1 MVLLTYVKILDLGNI
16 SSVSLD
22 TSVLHNQTRSHTLT
36 QSYIGMARRSILL
49 YCAFLLCMFLSA
61 IRANRRYACS
71 NRIFCQGEILHSVQ
85 MAKIFDDAKT
95 FVDMRMKYDMAYTE
109 KKFRDLG
116 VNPTREA
123 LGKFV
128 TENFSP
134 AGQDLEPYNPKDWM
148 KRPERL
154 HEIRDEK
161 LRKWGFALN
170 ELWKDLGRNI
180 TSKAREQ
187 SLGSSLIVVRNPFM
201 IPGGRFR
208 EYYYWDSYWILHGI
222 LACGMY
228 ETAKDM
234 TFNYIDL
241 VRRYGFV
248 PNGGRIYYLNRS
260 QPPFLIQM
268 VDLYYNYTS
277 DLEFVRNNLK
287 IIVEEYEFWVT
298 HRSVTM
304 DVSGNNQ
311 IFAIYKA
318 NMTTARPESYW
329 HDYEVAEKLGDQH
342 MKSKFYQ
349 AVASAA
355 ESGWDFSSRWFNQSG
370 VGIGKFESI
379 HTTEIIPVDLNSIL
393 YKNALSLSKFFKL
406 IGDQEKSSLYEK
418 LANRRKLAIESLLW
432 NEAAG
437 IWADY
442 DMTTQSIT
450 KAFYASMIV
459 PLWAGLARE
468 NETREE
474 LVLANMKR
482 AKVLDFP
489 GGLPTSLNQS
499 GQQWDFP
506 NGWPPLQHMLIIGL
520 TKSKSTFLQ
529 KEAKNFAQSWVLSN
543 WKGYQQSNHMFEKYN
558 VSSVGNTGR
567 GGEYKPQVGFGWT
580 NAVILDLLVRFPDL
594 KVGNSAV
601 PFNTSL
607 VAIHCF
613 LLCNLAIIFQLS

>member
-1 MVLLTYVKILDLGNI
+1 
-16 SSVSLD
+16 
-22 TSVLHNQTRSHTLT
+22 
-36 QSYIGMARRSILL
+36 MARRSILL
-49 YCAFLLCMFLSA
+49 YCALLFCLFLRA

-85 MAKIFDDAKT
+85 MAKIFEDAKT

-109 KKFRDLG
+109 KEFRNLG

-134 AGQDLEPYNPKDWM
+134 AGQDLEPYSPKDWM

-187 SLGSSLIVVRNPFM
+187 SLRSSLIVVRNPFM

-222 LACGMY
+222 LTCGMY

-234 TFNYIDL
+234 IFNYIDL

-298 HRSVTM
+298 HRSVPM
-304 DVSGNNQ
+304 DDHR
-311 IFAIYKA
+311 
-318 NMTTARPESYW
+318 TA
-329 HDYEVAEKLGDQH
+329 
-342 MKSKFYQ
+342 
-349 AVASAA
+349 
-355 ESGWDFSSRWFNQSG
+355 G
-370 VGIGKFESI
+370 V
-379 HTTEIIPVDLNSIL
+379 L
-393 YKNALSLSKFFKL
+393 
-406 IGDQEKSSLYEK
+406 
-418 LANRRKLAIESLLW
+418 LA
-432 NEAAG
+432 
-437 IWADY
+437 
-442 DMTTQSIT
+442 
-450 KAFYASMIV
+450 
-459 PLWAGLARE
+459 
-468 NETREE
+468 
-474 LVLANMKR
+474 
-482 AKVLDFP
+482 
-489 GGLPTSLNQS
+489 
-499 GQQWDFP
+499 
-506 NGWPPLQHMLIIGL
+506 
-520 TKSKSTFLQ
+520 
-529 KEAKNFAQSWVLSN
+529 
-543 WKGYQQSNHMFEKYN
+543 
-558 VSSVGNTGR
+558 
-567 GGEYKPQVGFGWT
+567 
-580 NAVILDLLVRFPDL
+580 
-594 KVGNSAV
+594 
-601 PFNTSL
+601 
-607 VAIHCF
+607 
-613 LLCNLAIIFQLS
+613 

>member
-1 MVLLTYVKILDLGNI
+1 
-16 SSVSLD
+16 
-22 TSVLHNQTRSHTLT
+22 
-36 QSYIGMARRSILL
+36 MARRSILL

-304 DVSGNNQ
+304 DVSGNNH

-580 NAVILDLLVRFPDL
+580 NGVILDLLVRFPDL